1 MCSFVFVPLT
11 GLSNLPQ
18 AEAGIVLPFFLHYL
32 TYRRLQRCDAAR
44 PHCATCV
51 KYVRLAQWSVPSM
64 TFWQA
69 MAGSAQRT
77 TATRIRVSRLSVIF
91 RVYLSRHPPC
101 SHPTE
106 PQCSYDPVEGLPL
119 APDADP
125 LDKIRELEEQVGA
138 SHPSYSCPHVLIH
151 LSAILTKK
159 LRAQRDS
166 LSPSRP
172 QSPNHL
178 RPPSS
183 HHLHQSPSSGTVT
196 LSPDLEPCGITTPS
210 PWHQT
215 TVDQNALSSPE
226 VPSCQP
232 GHPSDPLSGLIYSG
246 WNSDLPEPDVL
257 DH

>member
-1 MCSFVFVPLT
+1 MFSPSFSIISP
-11 GLSNLPQ
+11 S
-18 AEAGIVLPFFLHYL
+18 L
-32 TYRRLQRCDAAR
+32 TYHRLQRCDAAR

-51 KYVRLAQWSVPSM
+51 KYVRSAQWSTPP
-64 TFWQA
+64 QYDLL
-69 MAGSAQRT
+69 AGNGRLRSASRRHQD
-77 TATRIRVSRLSVIF
+77 TRQPTIYRLSC
-91 RVYLSRHPPC
+91 YLTHHPHC

-125 LDKIRELEEQVGA
+125 IEKIRELEDQVGA
-138 SHPSYSCPHVLIH
+138 SHSSYSCPRVLIH

-166 LSPSRP
+166 LSPSRS

-178 RPPSS
+178 RPSSS

-196 LSPDLEPCGITTPS
+196 LSRDLEPCGITTPS
-210 PWHQT
+210 PWHHT
-215 TVDQNALSSPE
+215 AADPNAVPSGSPE
-226 VPSCQP
+226 VLSRQP
-232 GHPSDPLSGLIYSG
+232 VHHSDPLSGLIYSG